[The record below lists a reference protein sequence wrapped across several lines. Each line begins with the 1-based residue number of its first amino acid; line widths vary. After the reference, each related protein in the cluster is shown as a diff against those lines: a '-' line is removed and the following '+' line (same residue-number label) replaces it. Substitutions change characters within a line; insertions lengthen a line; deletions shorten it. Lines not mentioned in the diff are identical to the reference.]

1 MLLRL
6 IGFASLGLLL
16 TACATTEKNMTTSA
30 DLIDK
35 QWRLISV
42 DEQAVARVT
51 GKFPQLAF
59 DSTLKATG
67 VAGCNN
73 FFGQTQWQEGQLRI
87 NNMGMTM
94 MMCQAPLDA
103 IELDVAATLSD
114 WSSVTIT
121 QDTLTLT
128 GSEHTLVYELIK

>member
-1 MLLRL
+1 
-6 IGFASLGLLL
+6 
-16 TACATTEKNMTTSA
+16 
-30 DLIDK
+30 
-35 QWRLISV
+35 
-42 DEQAVARVT
+42 
-51 GKFPQLAF
+51 
-59 DSTLKATG
+59 
-67 VAGCNN
+67 
-73 FFGQTQWQEGQLRI
+73 
-87 NNMGMTM
+87 MGMTM